1 MAGTKAGGIAASHT
15 NRKVHGSTFY
25 ADIGSVGGRAR
36 VPKGFAC
43 MPREKVSEAGRKGG
57 RISKR
62 RRASEYL

>member
-1 MAGTKAGGIAASHT
+1 MAGTKAGGIAASQT
-15 NRKVHGSTFY
+15 NKKIHGSSFY
-25 ADIGSVGGRAR
+25 ANIGSLGGRAC

-57 RISKR
+57 RMSKR